1 MSTIQTAW
9 SKRNKSTRVAGES
22 GIVVCDTFEYDFV
35 AASFPVLND
44 IIEMGELPGYSKVVD
59 MILDTDDIDDAA
71 GLVLDVGIMDGTFG
85 DATSVRTCGNEFFDG
100 STLGQAGGVAR
111 MTLQTGFNVDSIP
124 DVGRGIGVKIATA
137 AGTPGTGTLRLKVF
151 HIQD

>member
-1 MSTIQTAW
+1 MFALDLSLEAW
-9 SKRNKSTRVAGES
+9 M
-22 GIVVCDTFEYDFV
+22 
-35 AASFPVLND
+35 VL
-44 IIEMGELPGYSKVVD
+44 
-59 MILDTDDIDDAA
+59 
-71 GLVLDVGIMDGTFG
+71 FG

-137 AGTPGTGTLRLKVF
+137 AGTPGTGTF
-151 HIQD
+151 A